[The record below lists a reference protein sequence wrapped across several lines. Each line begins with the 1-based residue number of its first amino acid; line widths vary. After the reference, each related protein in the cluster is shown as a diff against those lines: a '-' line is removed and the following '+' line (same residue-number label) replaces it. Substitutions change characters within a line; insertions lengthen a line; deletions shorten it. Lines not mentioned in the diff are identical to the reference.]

1 MHLTILF
8 MHGMDGHMSSTY
20 LRATLPSVR
29 NVLTLDDRGF
39 ADLTGKPNE
48 AGLTIDTRAAWDW
61 LRARGA
67 SSDSM
72 LAV

>member
-1 MHLTILF
+1 
-8 MHGMDGHMSSTY
+8 MDGYTSSTY

-48 AGLTIDTRAAWDW
+48 AGSQSTHGP
-61 LRARGA
+61 RGTGSVRVAHLPTACSLSEVA
-67 SSDSM
+67 SEP
-72 LAV
+72 A

>member
-1 MHLTILF
+1 
-8 MHGMDGHMSSTY
+8 MDGYTSSTY

-48 AGLTIDTRAAWDW
+48 AG
-61 LRARGA
+61 
-67 SSDSM
+67 
-72 LAV
+72 